1 MTMPW
6 KASCLLP
13 LLPLCAIAAPPGAE
27 ARSADQLAR
36 AAVERSRELQAL
48 REKVGEARGL
58 LRLAGLRP
66 APNLQASGTTG
77 RPFGA
82 PGKEE
87 YTAGVSQ
94 PLETGGKRQ
103 KRMRVAE
110 IAVALAESE
119 IADGALRLAAEVK
132 LRYADAIAERARTRA
147 LERAL
152 AAGRESLRLIEARVE
167 LGDAA
172 PLDRQLLAVEVSRLE
187 AQRRAAAGRAEA
199 ALSDLRRLCSLA
211 PGEPLALAAP
221 IAGPVVSH
229 TLAAPIAAPN
239 AGHAPA
245 APDATPVTGHAP
257 AAPDATPVTGHAP
270 AAPDA
275 TPVTGNTLAA
285 PIAAPVTGHA
295 LAALQ
300 QRALETRP
308 DLRVARLEEER
319 GAAGVSLADAEGRAD
334 LTLSAQYALRNDRF
348 GDLYG
353 LTASGQPAPMRDRDS
368 SIAFGVS
375 IPLLTRRRNAGAMQA
390 AAARSAAAKLSRR
403 HLEAAIPLEVEAAW
417 RRWEAAAA
425 TAQILDRDV
434 LRQAEKNLEVMRQA
448 YGLGQLRLLDVLAE
462 QRRVIEAEM
471 SLIDAESEARRGW
484 IELERFVGGD
494 LQ

>member
-1 MTMPW
+1 MPMPW
-6 KASCLLP
+6 KASWLL
-13 LLPLCAIAAPPGAE
+13 LLLSLSAIAAPPGAE
-27 ARSADQLAR
+27 ARSADELAR
-36 AAVERSRELQAL
+36 AAIESSRELQAL
-48 REKVGEARGL
+48 REKVAEARGL
-58 LRLAGLRP
+58 LRQAGLRP

-94 PLETGGKRQ
+94 PLETGRKRQ

-110 IAVALAESE
+110 IAVGLAEAE
-119 IADGALRLAAEVK
+119 MAERALRLSAEVK
-132 LRYADAIAERARTRA
+132 LRYTDAVAERERTTA

-172 PLDRQLLAVEVSRLE
+172 PLDRQLLAVEVSRLQ
-187 AQRRAAAGRAEA
+187 AQRRAAAGRAGA
-199 ALSDLRRLCSLA
+199 ALSDLRRLCNLA

-221 IAGPVVSH
+221 
-229 TLAAPIAAPN
+229 AA
-239 AGHAPA
+239 
-245 APDATPVTGHAP
+245 ATEA
-257 AAPDATPVTGHAP
+257 
-270 AAPDA
+270 
-275 TPVTGNTLAA
+275 
-285 PIAAPVTGHA
+285 GHA
-295 LAALQ
+295 LAVLQ
-300 QRALETRP
+300 QRALEARP
-308 DLRVARLEEER
+308 DLRAARLEAER
-319 GAAGVSLADAEGRAD
+319 GAAGVSLAEAEGRAD
-334 LTLSAQYALRNDRF
+334 VTLSAQYALRNDRF

-353 LTASGQPAPMRDRDS
+353 LTASGQPAPLRDRDS

-375 IPLLTRRRNAGAMQA
+375 IPLLRRGRNAGAMEA
-390 AAARSAAAKLSRR
+390 AAARSAGAKALRR

-417 RRWEAAAA
+417 RRWESAAA

-434 LRQAEKNLEVMRQA
+434 LRQSEQNLEVMRQA

-462 QRRVIEAEM
+462 QRRVIESEL
-471 SLIDAESEARRGW
+471 SLIDAESDARRGW
-484 IELERFVGGD
+484 IELERSVGGD